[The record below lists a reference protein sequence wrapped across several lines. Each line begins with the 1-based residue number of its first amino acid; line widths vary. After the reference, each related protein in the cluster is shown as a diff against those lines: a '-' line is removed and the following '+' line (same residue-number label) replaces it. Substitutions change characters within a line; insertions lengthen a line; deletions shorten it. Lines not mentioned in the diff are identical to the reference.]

1 MGSSVV
7 SVEVYQIFWCWFGT
21 VNALSIS
28 YDFNHLVL
36 ECTLMEPPNET
47 PDVLTCALFG
57 QSAVSGLLE
66 IFSQSEPT
74 IVPLAYSPGL
84 QPTFSSGKSC
94 VIR

>member
-1 MGSSVV
+1 
-7 SVEVYQIFWCWFGT
+7 
-21 VNALSIS
+21 
-28 YDFNHLVL
+28 
-36 ECTLMEPPNET
+36 MEPPNET